1 MRTKA
6 SKLELKIMFPNGT
19 KYLPANRL
27 QAMRGIKMHL
37 GVWSSTKQSSC
48 QKVVKLTCSLNNS
61 YINVDIKFNGH
72 DAFL

>member
-6 SKLELKIMFPNGT
+6 SKFELKIIFPNGA
-19 KYLPANRL
+19 KYLLADRVR
-27 QAMRGIKMHL
+27 AIRDIKIHL

-48 QKVVKLTCSLNNS
+48 QNVVKLICSLNNS
-61 YINVDIKFNGH
+61 NINVDIKFRGH